1 MKRRISFSL
10 DEETIEQCDRAAKDL
25 GLSRS
30 AYVSFLINSI
40 DRVVHESR
48 YSSVDVAEDLAD
60 RTGKTLE
67 IPQ

>member
-1 MKRRISFSL
+1 MKRRMSLSL
-10 DEETIEQCDRAAKDL
+10 DEETIEQCDRAAKEL

-48 YSSVDVAEDLAD
+48 FTSLDVAEDLAE
-60 RTGKTLE
+60 RTGKVLD
-67 IPQ
+67 IPE